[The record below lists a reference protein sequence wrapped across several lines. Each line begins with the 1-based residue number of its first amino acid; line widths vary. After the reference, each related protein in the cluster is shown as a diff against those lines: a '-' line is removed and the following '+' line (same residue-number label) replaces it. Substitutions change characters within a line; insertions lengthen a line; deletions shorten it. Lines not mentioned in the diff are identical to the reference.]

1 MRLIFDVHSN
11 YREYWIGGGI
21 VYELITDNRTDSYT
35 WDTSGQKRN
44 QKHTVFSQLCS

>member
-1 MRLIFDVHSN
+1 MRLIFGVQFD

-35 WDTSGQKRN
+35 QDTSGQ
-44 QKHTVFSQLCS
+44 